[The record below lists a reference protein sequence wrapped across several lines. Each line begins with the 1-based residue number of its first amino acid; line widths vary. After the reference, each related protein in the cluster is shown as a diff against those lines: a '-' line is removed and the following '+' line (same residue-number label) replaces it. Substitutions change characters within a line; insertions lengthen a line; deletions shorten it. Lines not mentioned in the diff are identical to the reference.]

1 MRACWL
7 ADPHRPWQALCSIAT
22 QARRHCVA
30 LAAADGHSCLQVK
43 VICNSGGQFVRMEGG
58 AIEYQGGETRLV
70 SVRSSCTFKE
80 LMASLERVMA
90 YQRRSG
96 SSDAGRVGH
105 CPCTGCSGRRGR
117 RIIC

>member
-1 MRACWL
+1 M
-7 ADPHRPWQALCSIAT
+7 
-22 QARRHCVA
+22 A
-30 LAAADGHSCLQVK
+30 LAAADRHSYLQVK

-105 CPCTGCSGRRGR
+105 CPCTGCSGCRGR
-117 RIIC
+117 RTLC